1 MVDSCSKTLY
11 NGYMLK
17 GKGYPLLREIKMKKL
32 GKFLDIVLDP
42 ELFAAVGLIVCLIV
56 CCVFGGH

>member
-1 MVDSCSKTLY
+1 
-11 NGYMLK
+11 MLK

-42 ELFAAVGLIVCLIV
+42 ELFVAVGLIVCLIV